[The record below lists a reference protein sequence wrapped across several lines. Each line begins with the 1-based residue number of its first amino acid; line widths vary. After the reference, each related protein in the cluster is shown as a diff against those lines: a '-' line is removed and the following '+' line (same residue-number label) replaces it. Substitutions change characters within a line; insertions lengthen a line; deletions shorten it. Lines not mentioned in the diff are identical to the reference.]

1 MQMQEFK
8 GIYQNLLTFNGKF
21 GDIIGYDGGAHSNC
35 WQHKPDY
42 QVETPFDLLKIIKNY
57 KKI

>member
-1 MQMQEFK
+1 MQEFK
-8 GIYQNLLTFNGKF
+8 GISQNLLTFNWKF
-21 GDIIGYDGGAHSNC
+21 GDIWYDGGAHTNS

-57 KKI
+57 KNI